1 MIIQNSCILTIRPY
15 DSKANTIYEFLGD
28 YWHGNPVKYDKNNTN
43 EKCKKT
49 FGELYKNTFI
59 RLNKLKDSGYVVKY
73 IWEYD
78 WILFKNK
85 LDNCPKIINL

>member
-43 EKCKKT
+43 EKCKKHLENCIKT
-49 FGELYKNTFI
+49 PLY
-59 RLNKLKDSGYVVKY
+59 D
-73 IWEYD
+73 
-78 WILFKNK
+78 
-85 LDNCPKIINL
+85 